1 MGENKKHELKRRYQ
15 QMFQQLSRS
24 GLRILSHQNAF
35 LFYTVDKIQISTT
48 PDSTRMK
55 SQIEHRKCGKEE
67 EMYVNTRSHKL
78 CAITIISSASSLEG
92 RNEILIDTHIEPK
105 PNALPVILR
114 VCMCAHSV
122 CNLPLARI
130 TCLFV
135 IKLTLNLIFFRL
147 FIR

>member
-1 MGENKKHELKRRYQ
+1 
-15 QMFQQLSRS
+15 
-24 GLRILSHQNAF
+24 
-35 LFYTVDKIQISTT
+35 
-48 PDSTRMK
+48 
-55 SQIEHRKCGKEE
+55 
-67 EMYVNTRSHKL
+67 MYVNTRSHKL

-105 PNALPVILR
+105 PNALPVILC
-114 VCMCAHSV
+114 VCMCADSV

-147 FIR
+147 FIRWWFHSSSNIVVGFLSLLLSTFSSCSVYLFLLRFQFGLVLLSVQSDGWESEKPRTNRMHLIVLST